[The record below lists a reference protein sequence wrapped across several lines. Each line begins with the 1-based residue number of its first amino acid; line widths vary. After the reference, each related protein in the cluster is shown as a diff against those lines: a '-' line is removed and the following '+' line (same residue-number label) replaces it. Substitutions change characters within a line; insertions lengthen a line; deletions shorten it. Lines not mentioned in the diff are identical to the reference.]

1 MSIFDKLRKG
11 IVTRSAAEMQ
21 AVAAELAREITSR
34 RETSL
39 ALHGD
44 LGTGKTTFT
53 QGLAKALGI
62 QDPVTSPT
70 FGIFTLHRGKPISLI
85 HLDAYRLENGRQLD
99 ALMIDDFLQP
109 PYVLVAE
116 WPEKVADWIPRDA
129 IHLWLSI
136 ATDESHTI
144 RYLPSGAAAPG
155 SAGVPPAVEN

>member
-1 MSIFDKLRKG
+1 MSIFDKLRAG

-21 AVAAELAREITSR
+21 AVAAEIGRKILSR
-34 RETSL
+34 SETTL

-53 QGLAKALGI
+53 QGLAKMLGI

-85 HLDAYRLENGRQLD
+85 HLDAYRLENAAQLED
-99 ALMIDDFLQP
+99 LMIEDFLRP

-116 WPEKVADWIPRDA
+116 WPEKVAAWIPRDA

-136 ATDESHTI
+136 AADESHEI
-144 RYLPSGAAAPG
+144 RLKEPFPGAAAPG
-155 SAGVPPAVEN
+155 A

>member
-1 MSIFDKLRKG
+1 MSIFDKLRAG

-21 AVAAELAREITSR
+21 AVAAEIGREILSR
-34 RETSL
+34 SAAETIF

-53 QGLAKALGI
+53 QGLARALGI

-70 FGIFTLHRGKPISLI
+70 FGIFALHRGKPISLV
-85 HLDAYRLENGRQLD
+85 HLDAYRLENAAQLED
-99 ALMIDDFLQP
+99 LMIEDFLRP

-116 WPEKVADWIPRDA
+116 WPEKVAEWIPADA

-136 ATDESHTI
+136 AADESHEIGLKEPLT
-144 RYLPSGAAAPG
+144 GARAARPH
-155 SAGVPPAVEN
+155 SS

>member
-1 MSIFDKLRKG
+1 MSIFDKLHAG

-21 AVAAELAREITSR
+21 AVAAEIAREIVARAQT
-34 RETSL
+34 TL

-44 LGTGKTTFT
+44 LGAGKTTFT

-70 FGIFTLHRGKPISLI
+70 FGIFTLHRGKPISLV
-85 HLDAYRLENGRQLD
+85 HLDAYRLENARQLED
-99 ALMIDDFLQP
+99 LMIEDFLIP

-116 WPEKVADWIPRDA
+116 WPEKVAEWIPRDA

-136 ATDESHTI
+136 GQDESHRI
-144 RYLPSGAAAPG
+144 R
-155 SAGVPPAVEN
+155 V